1 LINKHKIEK
10 VEEAIKS
17 VLKYYSLFSYPLK
30 EDEIHRFL
38 SVKAQQ
44 KEVEIK
50 LNKLVAARQV
60 FKIKQDFFSI
70 KNEPYWADKRIL
82 GNQKALELLSISK
95 KYIKK
100 IIRFPFIKSVAIS
113 GSLSKY
119 YTDEEGD
126 IDYFIITKKNRLWI
140 ARTLL
145 HLFKKTSFLRKRE
158 HYYCM
163 NYFVDES
170 ALEIDQKNIYS
181 AIETVTL
188 IPVYNE
194 PFINK
199 LKEKNRFWIE
209 EFLPNETYINEQRF
223 LVELKSGLIKKIS
236 EKIIESLGPN
246 SINKKLMKLTD
257 AKWRK
262 KWAAKSYPMD
272 QYEQAFYTTLHISK
286 NHPANYQKQ
295 ILNALDKGDQ
305 KELTKEFEE
314 CKM

>member
-209 EFLPNETYINEQRF
+209 RFLPNETYINDQRF

-305 KELTKEFEE
+305 KELIKEFEE